1 MMKEVNKNYDFQ
13 GSIIPQIKSYCNIS
27 IQSIKKK
34 INPDESKF
42 CFQIFGFD
50 YIIDAN
56 FNVFLMEVN

>member
-13 GSIIPQIKSYCNIS
+13 GSIIPQIKNYCNIS

-34 INPDESKF
+34 INPEESKF
-42 CFQIFGFD
+42 SFQIFGFD

-56 FNVFLMEVN
+56 FNVFLIEVN